1 MKFGV
6 RLRKL
11 RLLRGYNQEELGELL
26 GYNTKRTK
34 SSTISQYE
42 TNKKKPRAVE
52 MYNCISDVLNVN
64 PSMIKDIIWDDP
76 NQVIYGF
83 FWLSIVYGLDICDNN
98 GELLLYFR
106 DNKEV
111 SSINHELNED
121 LHNWLEMSKK
131 EKSGEI
137 SSDELLEWMLHY
149 SKTHNK

>member
-42 TNKKKPRAVE
+42 TNKKKPRAEE

-83 FWLSIVYGLDICDNN
+83 FWLSIVY
-98 GELLLYFR
+98 
-106 DNKEV
+106 
-111 SSINHELNED
+111 
-121 LHNWLEMSKK
+121 
-131 EKSGEI
+131 
-137 SSDELLEWMLHY
+137 
-149 SKTHNK
+149 